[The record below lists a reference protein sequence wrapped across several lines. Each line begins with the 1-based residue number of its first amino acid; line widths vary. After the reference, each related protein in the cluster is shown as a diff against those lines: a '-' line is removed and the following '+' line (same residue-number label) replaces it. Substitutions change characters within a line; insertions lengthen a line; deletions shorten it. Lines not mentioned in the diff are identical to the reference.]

1 MSTLAY
7 ITLAVLAVSLLLAAI
22 VLALKLRAEKRH
34 PPVGEFLEYDGVR
47 LHYLQAGPIDRPVVV
62 LLHGNGALIQ
72 DFMLSGLL
80 DLLSRRYR
88 VICFDRP
95 GFGYSTRPRLRL
107 WTPEAQA
114 DLLAG
119 ALRRLGIE
127 GALVVGHS
135 WGALVALAMA
145 VRVPDLVRSVVLVS
159 GYYFP
164 TPRKDVWLMSGPAVP
179 LLGDFFCYTLTP
191 FLARAIIWKLVRHLF
206 APREIPQ
213 VFKARFPVS
222 LTVRPASLRASAEES
237 AFLIPAAARLQEHYA
252 SLRCPAAVVV
262 GDDDKYVRPEQGARL
277 QKVVPRAVLRRVSG
291 AGHMLHYADPELV
304 ADSVHLM
311 DAWKPAVA
319 AE

>member
-1 MSTLAY
+1 MSTFSN
-7 ITLAVLAVSLLLAAI
+7 IILAVVTLSLLLAAI

-34 PPVGEFLEYDGVR
+34 PPIGEFLECDGVR
-47 LHYLQAGPIDRPVVV
+47 LHYLQCGPIDGPVVV
-62 LLHGNGALIQ
+62 LLHGNGTLIQ

-80 DLLSRRYR
+80 DLLARRYR

-127 GALVVGHS
+127 NALVVGHS
-135 WGALVALAMA
+135 WGALVAVAMA
-145 VRVPDLVRSVVLVS
+145 MRAPDLVRSLVLVS

-191 FLARAIIWKLVRHLF
+191 FVARAIIWKLVRLLF
-206 APREIPQ
+206 APREIPEIFRAQ
-213 VFKARFPVS
+213 FPVG
-222 LTVRPASLRASAEES
+222 LTVRPGSLRASAEES
-237 AFLIPAAARLQEHYA
+237 AFLIPAAARLKEHYA
-252 SLRCPAAVVV
+252 SLPCPAAVVV
-262 GDDDKYVRPEQGARL
+262 GEGDKYVRLEQGARL
-277 QKVVPRAVLRRVSG
+277 QKILPRAVFRQVSG
-291 AGHMLHYADPELV
+291 AGHMLHYAAPERV
-304 ADSVHLM
+304 ADCVDLM
-311 DAWKPAVA
+311 AAWKPAVA

>member
-1 MSTLAY
+1 MSTFAN
-7 ITLAVLAVSLLLAAI
+7 IILAVVALSLLLAAI

-34 PPVGEFLEYDGVR
+34 PPIGEFLECDGVR
-47 LHYLQAGPIDRPVVV
+47 LHYLQCGPINGPVVV
-62 LLHGNGALIQ
+62 LLHGNGTLIQ

-80 DLLSRRYR
+80 DLLTRRYR

-107 WTPEAQA
+107 WMPEAQA

-127 GALVVGHS
+127 NALVVGHS
-135 WGALVALAMA
+135 CGALVAIAMA
-145 VRVPDLVRSVVLVS
+145 MRAPDLVRSLVLVS

-191 FLARAIIWKLVRHLF
+191 FVARAILWKLVRLLF
-206 APREIPQ
+206 APREIPEI
-213 VFKARFPVS
+213 FKAQFPVG
-222 LTVRPASLRASAEES
+222 LMVRPGSLRASAEES
-237 AFLIPAAARLQEHYA
+237 AFLVPAATRLQKHYA
-252 SLRCPAAVVV
+252 SLPCPVAVVV
-262 GDDDKYVRPEQGARL
+262 GEGDKYVRPEQGARL
-277 QKVVPRAVLRRVSG
+277 QKILPRAVLRQVSG
-291 AGHMLHYADPELV
+291 AGHMLHYAEPERV
-304 ADSVHLM
+304 ADSVDLM
-311 DAWKPAVA
+311 AAWKPAQA

>member
-1 MSTLAY
+1 MSTFSNT
-7 ITLAVLAVSLLLAAI
+7 ILAVAALSLLLAAI
-22 VLALKLRAEKRH
+22 VLALKLRAERRH
-34 PPVGEFLEYDGVR
+34 PPIGEFLECDGVR
-47 LHYLQAGPIDRPVVV
+47 LHYLQRGPIDGPVVV
-62 LLHGNGALIQ
+62 LLHGNGTLIQ

-80 DLLSRRYR
+80 DLLARRYR

-127 GALVVGHS
+127 NALVVGHS
-135 WGALVALAMA
+135 WGALVAVAMA
-145 VRVPDLVRSVVLVS
+145 MRAPDLVRSLVLVS

-191 FLARAIIWKLVRHLF
+191 FVARAIIWKLVRLLF
-206 APREIPQ
+206 APREIPEIFRAQ
-213 VFKARFPVS
+213 FPVG
-222 LTVRPASLRASAEES
+222 LTVRPGSLRASAEES
-237 AFLIPAAARLQEHYA
+237 AFLIPAAARLKEHYA
-252 SLRCPAAVVV
+252 SLPCPAAVVV
-262 GDDDKYVRPEQGARL
+262 GDGDKYVLPEQGARL
-277 QKVVPRAVLRRVSG
+277 QKILPRAVFRQVSG
-291 AGHMLHYADPELV
+291 AGHMLHYAEPERI
-304 ADSVHLM
+304 ADCVDLM
-311 DAWKPAVA
+311 AAWKPAVA